1 MGFPLSYEKREKLTI
16 LTILLYSSL
25 KKNSSDF
32 LKNIEKIRN
41 FQDEVLVFIR
51 KSLKIEK
58 NERKSVKMLK
68 KLKKVLTFYYIYVI
82 LL

>member
-1 MGFPLSYEKREKLTI
+1 MGFPLSYEKREKLMI